1 MKHRPEPGNPPHR
14 KARADAQM
22 FEARHHTTPA
32 LLPPQPPRVPP
43 GVQAGLQH
51 SQQPHVQ
58 PGPAADGALQDWAV
72 LMDAVKARLL
82 ELVGPH
88 GAAPPAQLEPG
99 LALGLHSG
107 VLDCVDALGHL
118 QAMLLSALAQVRHTE
133 QCAVD
138 AQVAWWQAS
147 DALTSD
153 AQTRDALTSH
163 PLVDAPA
170 DAQADAQADTPPAL
184 QDRLTSLPNGRY
196 FRSRLAQAL
205 DPARP
210 HDTPLA
216 LMALDLDGFDAINEA
231 HGPNVGD
238 ALLQIVAARL
248 KRAVRVHDMVGR
260 LGNDTFACLL
270 HGSISPQQLRRLA
283 GKLTDAV
290 AAPMQIGALRL
301 TVRASVG
308 LARCPADA
316 QTVDALLHCAHQA
329 RAHARRPTAGPASV
343 DLPDAPDAAG
353 PDWQPGAY
361 NGDDAAPRQSAGSR
375 AAG

>member
-32 LLPPQPPRVPP
+32 LLPPQPLRVPP
-43 GVQAGLQH
+43 GEQAGLQH
-51 SQQPHVQ
+51 SLQPHVQ

-88 GAAPPAQLEPG
+88 GAAPPEQLEPG
-99 LALGLHSG
+99 LALWLRSG
-107 VLDCVDALGHL
+107 VLDCVDAIGHL
-118 QAMLLSALAQVRHTE
+118 QAMLLPALAQVRHTE

-147 DALTSD
+147 DALASD

-163 PLVDAPA
+163 PLVDAPS
-170 DAQADAQADTPPAL
+170 DAQADTPPAL

-196 FRSRLAQAL
+196 FRNRLAQAL

-216 LMALDLDGFDAINEA
+216 LMALDLDGFDAINDA

-290 AAPMQIGALRL
+290 AAPMQIGALCL

-316 QTVDALLHCAHQA
+316 QTVDALLHCAHRA
-329 RAHARRPTAGPASV
+329 RAQAKRPLPGHANV

-353 PDWQPGAY
+353 PNWQPGAY
-361 NGDDAAPRQSAGSR
+361 NGDDAAPRQSAGLR
-375 AAG
+375 AVG

>member
-22 FEARHHTTPA
+22 FEARHHATPA
-32 LLPPQPPRVPP
+32 LPPPQPPRVPP
-43 GVQAGLQH
+43 GVQA
-51 SQQPHVQ
+51 
-58 PGPAADGALQDWAV
+58 GPAADGALQDWAV
-72 LMDAVKARLL
+72 LMNAVKARLL
-82 ELVGPH
+82 QLVGPH
-88 GAAPPAQLEPG
+88 GDAPPAQLEPG
-99 LALGLHSG
+99 LALWLRSG
-107 VLDCVDALGHL
+107 VLDCVDALGHV
-118 QAMLLSALAQVRHTE
+118 QAMLLPALARVHPTE
-133 QCAVD
+133 QRAVD
-138 AQVAWWQAS
+138 AQAAWWQAS
-147 DALTSD
+147 DALACD
-153 AQTRDALTSH
+153 AQARDTPTSH
-163 PLVDAPA
+163 PLADAPA
-170 DAQADAQADTPPAL
+170 DAEADAEADTPPAL

-216 LMALDLDGFDAINEA
+216 LMALDLDGFDAVNDA

-260 LGNDTFACLL
+260 LGNNTFACLL
-270 HGSISPQQLRRLA
+270 HGSISPQQLSRLA

-308 LARCPADA
+308 LASCPADA
-316 QTVDALLHCAHQA
+316 QTADAMLHCAHRA
-329 RAHARRPTAGPASV
+329 RAQAKRPLPGHAGV
-343 DLPDAPDAAG
+343 DLPDTPDAAG
-353 PDWQPGAY
+353 PNWQPGAY
-361 NGDDAAPRQSAGSR
+361 NGDDVVPRQSAGLR

>member
-32 LLPPQPPRVPP
+32 LPPPQPPRVPP
-43 GVQAGLQH
+43 GVQAGLQPGL
-51 SQQPHVQ
+51 QPHVQ

-99 LALGLHSG
+99 LALWLRSG

-118 QAMLLSALAQVRHTE
+118 QAMLLPALARVHPTE

-147 DALTSD
+147 DALASD
-153 AQTRDALTSH
+153 GQTRDALTSH

-216 LMALDLDGFDAINEA
+216 LMALDLDGFDAINDA

-290 AAPMQIGALRL
+290 AAPMQIGALSL

-316 QTVDALLHCAHQA
+316 QTVDALLHCAHRA
-329 RAHARRPTAGPASV
+329 RAQAKRPTANQAGV
-343 DLPDAPDAAG
+343 DLPDEPGAEVPDG
-353 PDWQPGAY
+353 QPGVY
-361 NGDDAAPRQSAGSR
+361 NGGGAAPRQSAGLR